1 MIIFFE
7 YGRLGNQ
14 LFQYCGLRQYFPE
27 HKLLFFGCED
37 LHRHFEC
44 DEARF
49 VSKVGLSRWL
59 PFGILRRIVF
69 LLVAARVLG
78 RITENKN
85 DEFFKLAFRKGLL
98 CNIYVPQ
105 NVFFQH
111 HDVIDQIQVTP
122 RLNPC
127 LNNVAQE
134 WFRKKQI
141 DVSSDMLIFVHV
153 RRGDYLK
160 WPSKDFPA
168 VLDLSWYRR
177 AIETLQEEMMNPVF
191 VLMGDDLFYLHDVF
205 KGADEL
211 IISDNPPE
219 IDLAIMSICH
229 AGVLSASSFAWWGAF
244 LARSNRA
251 HNGTFLAPLYWAGH
265 RNKEWYPTGFR
276 TDWMT
281 YQE

>member
-7 YGRLGNQ
+7 NGRLGNQ

-27 HKLLFFGCED
+27 HKLLFVGCED
-37 LHRHFEC
+37 LQRHFEC

-49 VSKVGLSRWL
+49 VLKAGLCRWL

-78 RITENKN
+78 RITEKMD

-111 HDVIDQIQVTP
+111 RDIIDQIQITP

-127 LNNVAQE
+127 LIYVAQE
-134 WFRKKQI
+134 WLRKKQI
-141 DVSSDMLIFVHV
+141 DFGSDMLIFVHV

-160 WPSKDFPA
+160 WPSRDFPA
-168 VLDLSWYRR
+168 VLGFAWYER
-177 AIETLQEEMMNPVF
+177 AMEVLQKQTINPVF
-191 VLMGDDLFYLHDVF
+191 IIMGDDLFYLRAVF
-205 KGADEL
+205 RETVDL
-211 IISDNPPE
+211 IISDNPQE

-229 AGVLSASSFAWWGAF
+229 SGILSASSFAWWGAF
-244 LARSNRA
+244 LARSNRTS
-251 HNGTFLAPLYWAGH
+251 NGTFLAPLYWAGH
-265 RNKEWYPTGFR
+265 RAKNWIPTGFR
-276 TDWMT
+276 MDWIT